1 MGYLISFVVGGVFA
15 LGIVL
20 LVLKGRKKGYL

>member
-1 MGYLISFVVGGVFA
+1 MNDRFKEIVVATIILAGVFA

-20 LVLKGRKKGYL
+20 LMVA